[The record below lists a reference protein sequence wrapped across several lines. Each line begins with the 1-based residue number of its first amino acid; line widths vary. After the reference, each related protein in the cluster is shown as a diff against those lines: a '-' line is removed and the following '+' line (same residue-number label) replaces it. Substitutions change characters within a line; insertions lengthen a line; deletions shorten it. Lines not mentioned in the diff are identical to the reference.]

1 MLRQTGYAGQG
12 TLVPFL
18 IFVCVCVLATMSNT
32 VRACHSS
39 SAKAS
44 FASLPS
50 FAFLTV
56 KVWPL
61 CGRAA
66 KAGAAKAAH
75 MKIMETWPKWP
86 KADNVKGCVVLDLA
100 FEPCQD

>member
-1 MLRQTGYAGQG
+1 MEEA
-12 TLVPFL
+12 TL
-18 IFVCVCVLATMSNT
+18 LAIATKTLLEHASCRD
-32 VRACHSS
+32 VIAPEQPVGSS
-39 SAKAS
+39 TAKAS

-86 KADNVKGCVVLDLA
+86 KTDNVKGCVVQIGRA
-100 FEPCQD
+100 HV

>member
-1 MLRQTGYAGQG
+1 
-12 TLVPFL
+12 
-18 IFVCVCVLATMSNT
+18 MSHPVT
-32 VRACHSS
+32 ARHSS

-44 FASLPS
+44 FAPLPS
-50 FAFLTV
+50 FAFLTFLTF

-75 MKIMETWPKWP
+75 MKIMETTWPR
-86 KADNVKGCVVLDLA
+86 ANNVQGCVVLDLGL
-100 FEPCQD
+100 